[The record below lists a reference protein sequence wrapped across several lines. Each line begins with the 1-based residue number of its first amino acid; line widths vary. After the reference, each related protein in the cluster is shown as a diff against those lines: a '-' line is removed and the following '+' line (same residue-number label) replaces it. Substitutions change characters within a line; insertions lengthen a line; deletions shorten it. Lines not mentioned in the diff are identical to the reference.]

1 MTTQNREIN
10 HKKNWK
16 DYLGESIMIIF
27 SVLLALILS
36 ENANDLHDKQNTKLQ
51 LRGIVNELRHN
62 KKALQEM
69 HIYNLQVLNK
79 IDSALVNVKMQNEI
93 VSNDEFHL
101 NLIAPEGVLY
111 RYFDNE
117 AWNVAKNNNI
127 LSKMDI
133 QAVTM
138 LTKLYEDQ
146 ERISKIEGEVAKII
160 FDRASRDPKQV
171 HLTLMLI
178 RDIYH
183 GWAVDREPGLITQ
196 IDEAIQLIKN

>member
-1 MTTQNREIN
+1 
-10 HKKNWK
+10 
-16 DYLGESIMIIF
+16 
-27 SVLLALILS
+27 
-36 ENANDLHDKQNTKLQ
+36 
-51 LRGIVNELRHN
+51 
-62 KKALQEM
+62 
-69 HIYNLQVLNK
+69 
-79 IDSALVNVKMQNEI
+79 
-93 VSNDEFHL
+93 
-101 NLIAPEGVLY
+101 
-111 RYFDNE
+111 
-117 AWNVAKNNNI
+117 
-127 LSKMDI
+127 MDI

>member
-1 MTTQNREIN
+1 
-10 HKKNWK
+10 
-16 DYLGESIMIIF
+16 MIIF

-36 ENANDLHDKQNTKLQ
+36 EYANDLHDKQNTKLQ

-79 IDSALVNVKMQNEI
+79 IEHALKQHDIQNEI